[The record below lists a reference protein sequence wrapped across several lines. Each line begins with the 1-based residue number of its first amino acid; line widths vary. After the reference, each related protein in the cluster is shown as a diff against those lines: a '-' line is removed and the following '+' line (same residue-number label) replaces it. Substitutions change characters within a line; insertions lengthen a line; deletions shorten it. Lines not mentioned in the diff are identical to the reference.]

1 MFGDLIDM
9 ISAGFRPD
17 SFLITTDHM
26 HGKNET
32 CAFPKQGCIPWRK
45 SGVRHGQNRC
55 RWVYTME
62 KQGKMVE
69 RFAIFYIPVSVAV
82 CNICVSYGFCGLRSI
97 SVVNLFLA
105 FLWGICKGLRIWC
118 HKRALNWMFLSY
130 FGAWVSQRPFWGV
143 GFAVCGPIP
152 SPRQGDRPG
161 TYQIRARRCK
171 YRCEDTS
178 RTHKVIHTCACIYRT
193 FANLSSVYL
202 SLKSSQFF
210 QFIHTQL
217 SKSFTQHSRFCSFGH
232 VKYFCRSYTMMAN
245 MQSGLKFIVPMIKLL
260 RWHMKLVD
268 CLITASTGHFLHL

>member
-1 MFGDLIDM
+1 MKLALFPSKVAFHEENQAWGTDKIDVD
-9 ISAGFRPD
+9 GYT
-17 SFLITTDHM
+17 L
-26 HGKNET
+26 
-32 CAFPKQGCIPWRK
+32 WRNR
-45 SGVRHGQNRC
+45 VR
-55 RWVYTME
+55 WLSVLP
-62 KQGKMVE
+62 
-69 RFAIFYIPVSVAV
+69 FFIFQ
-82 CNICVSYGFCGLRSI
+82 
-97 SVVNLFLA
+97 
-105 FLWGICKGLRIWC
+105 FLWRYVIYASHTVFADSG

-202 SLKSSQFF
+202 SLKSSQIF